1 MGIFERIED
10 SKLSVAKVTFG
21 AEPKDYEVQ
30 EYIQK
35 CYFSLKFSPVVET
48 VVNDIKRNPKRMQRE
63 AKKQMLEIGIGTK
76 SQQALKLQQEQNKQ
90 ERKEKSRKRKEAEE
104 QRMFEMKQRN
114 KAFGGVSMKKKVLA
128 IMLVAVS
135 IMLISACGKKEKLYE
150 IPDLSQYKTDYVGDS
165 SNVINIVSGQEYPEG
180 YSYDSIEIQSE
191 TEPYGLTVFLKDEP
205 SAVKLEDE
213 LQVNADMTFDLIG
226 NLGII
231 DYKTADSKEIIASYE
246 R

>member
-1 MGIFERIED
+1 M
-10 SKLSVAKVTFG
+10 
-21 AEPKDYEVQ
+21 
-30 EYIQK
+30 
-35 CYFSLKFSPVVET
+35 
-48 VVNDIKRNPKRMQRE
+48 
-63 AKKQMLEIGIGTK
+63 
-76 SQQALKLQQEQNKQ
+76 
-90 ERKEKSRKRKEAEE
+90 
-104 QRMFEMKQRN
+104 
-114 KAFGGVSMKKKVLA
+114 KKVLA

-165 SNVINIVSGQEYPEG
+165 SDVINIVSSQEYPEG

-191 TEPYGLTVFLKDEP
+191 IEPYGLTVFLKDEP

-226 NLGII
+226 NLGTI

>member
-1 MGIFERIED
+1 M
-10 SKLSVAKVTFG
+10 
-21 AEPKDYEVQ
+21 
-30 EYIQK
+30 
-35 CYFSLKFSPVVET
+35 
-48 VVNDIKRNPKRMQRE
+48 
-63 AKKQMLEIGIGTK
+63 
-76 SQQALKLQQEQNKQ
+76 
-90 ERKEKSRKRKEAEE
+90 
-104 QRMFEMKQRN
+104 N
-114 KAFGGVSMKKKVLA
+114 KAFGRCFYEEKSTCNYVSCRINHVDFGVR
-128 IMLVAVS
+128 
-135 IMLISACGKKEKLYE
+135 KKEKLYE

-165 SNVINIVSGQEYPEG
+165 SNVINIVNGQEYPEG

-226 NLGII
+226 NLGTI

>member
-1 MGIFERIED
+1 
-10 SKLSVAKVTFG
+10 
-21 AEPKDYEVQ
+21 
-30 EYIQK
+30 
-35 CYFSLKFSPVVET
+35 
-48 VVNDIKRNPKRMQRE
+48 
-63 AKKQMLEIGIGTK
+63 
-76 SQQALKLQQEQNKQ
+76 
-90 ERKEKSRKRKEAEE
+90 
-104 QRMFEMKQRN
+104 
-114 KAFGGVSMKKKVLA
+114 MKKKVLA

-150 IPDLSQYKTDYVGDS
+150 IPDLSKYKTDYVGDS
-165 SNVINIVSGQEYPEG
+165 SNVINIVSGQGYPEG

-191 TEPYGLTVFLKDEP
+191 TETYGLTVFLKDEP

-226 NLGII
+226 NLGTI

>member
-1 MGIFERIED
+1 MDKVNGKLTVFFEEPFWVGIFERIED
-10 SKLSVAKVTFG
+10 GKLSVAKVTFG

-48 VVNDIKRNPKRMQRE
+48 VVKDIKRNPKRMQRE

-90 ERKEKSRKRKEAEE
+90 ERKEKRR
-104 QRMFEMKQRN
+104 
-114 KAFGGVSMKKKVLA
+114 KKKVLA
-128 IMLVAVS
+128 IMLVTMS

-165 SNVINIVSGQEYPEG
+165 SKVINIVSGQEYPEG

-205 SAVKLEDE
+205 SAAKLEDE